1 MQIQALA
8 IADVKIITPRKFGDE
23 RGYFSETYNKQAL
36 AEAGIEETFVQDNQS
51 LSATRGTVRGLHFQI
66 PPVAQAKLVRVLR
79 GSILDVAVDL
89 RRDQPTYGTYVS
101 AVISARDGNQILV
114 PVGFAHGF
122 CTLEPDTEVF
132 YKVSAPYSPA
142 HDRGLSWIDKDIAID
157 WPVDPADA
165 VLSAKDLALPCLADL
180 PDCFTL
186 RR

>member
-1 MQIQALA
+1 MHIQSLA
-8 IADVKIITPRKFGDE
+8 IADVKIITPKKFGDE

-36 AEAGIEETFVQDNQS
+36 ADAGIEETFVQDNQS

-66 PPVAQAKLVRVLR
+66 PPIAQAKLVRVLR

-89 RRDQPTYGTYVS
+89 RRDSPSYGKYVS
-101 AVISARDGNQILV
+101 AVISAREGNQILV

-142 HDRGLSWIDKDIAID
+142 HDCGISWIDKDIAID
-157 WPVDPADA
+157 WPVTPADA
-165 VLSAKDLALPCLADL
+165 VLSAKDLALPALADL
-180 PDCFTL
+180 PDYFTL
-186 RR
+186 QR